1 MKKMSDIKS
10 YTSHNFSAVNE
21 QIRQISKRERARTFS
36 YWLLSLRT
44 IFLYVAA
51 VTLIIILLMLSFS
64 WAYRIINAPYIT
76 EKTQV
81 VRPEIIEREVLKV
94 VQVPVEKSILES
106 SSSTGYKGPA
116 NQPISPSTSSSPGS
130 PPPAS
135 VVTNY
140 NVFNTANVP
149 EFVDY
154 GFSSIITG
162 WKYKDSDAN
171 YPEYQYCYFNKSSPG
186 RATTTR
192 ANIARIDE
200 DGSYVDLVDSS
211 LARDIA
217 IQQTVLD
224 KATGYCQ
231 WASAE

>member
-10 YTSHNFSAVNE
+10 YTSHNFNAVNE

-44 IFLYVAA
+44 IFLYAA
-51 VTLIIILLMLSFS
+51 AAALIIILLMLSFS
-64 WAYRIINAPYIT
+64 WAYRIINAPYVT
-76 EKTQV
+76 EKIEV

-94 VQVPVEKSILES
+94 VQVPVEKSILEA
-106 SSSTGYKGPA
+106 SSTGYKGPV
-116 NQPISPSTSSSPGS
+116 NQPIETSNVNSSSSPS
-130 PPPAS
+130 PAS

-149 EFVDY
+149 ELVDY
-154 GFSSIITG
+154 GFSSVVTG
-162 WKYKDSDAN
+162 WKYKDSEAS
-171 YPEYQYCYFNKSSPG
+171 YPEYQYCYINKSTPG

-192 ANIARIDE
+192 AEIATIND
-200 DGSYVDLVDSS
+200 DGSYTSFVNSS
-211 LARDIA
+211 LARDVA
-217 IQQTVLD
+217 VSQSVLNQVE
-224 KATGYCQ
+224 GYCQ

>member
-116 NQPISPSTSSSPGS
+116 NQPISPSTSSNPSS

-135 VVTNY
+135 VVTN
-140 NVFNTANVP
+140 
-149 EFVDY
+149 
-154 GFSSIITG
+154 
-162 WKYKDSDAN
+162 
-171 YPEYQYCYFNKSSPG
+171 
-186 RATTTR
+186 
-192 ANIARIDE
+192 
-200 DGSYVDLVDSS
+200 
-211 LARDIA
+211 
-217 IQQTVLD
+217 
-224 KATGYCQ
+224 
-231 WASAE
+231 

>member
-1 MKKMSDIKS
+1 MSDIKS

-44 IFLYVAA
+44 IFIYAA
-51 VTLIIILLMLSFS
+51 VVTLIIILLMLSFS
-64 WAYRIINAPYIT
+64 WAYRIINAPYVT
-76 EKTQV
+76 EKTEV
-81 VRPEIIEREVLKV
+81 VRPEIVEREVLKV
-94 VQVPVEKSILES
+94 VQVPVEKSIMET
-106 SSSTGYKGPA
+106 SSTGYKGPV
-116 NQPISPSTSSSPGS
+116 NQPIDSSTTNSGSPS
-130 PPPAS
+130 PAS

-149 EFVDY
+149 EFIEY
-154 GFSSIITG
+154 GFSSVITG
-162 WKYKDSDAN
+162 WKYKDSESN
-171 YPEYQYCYFNKSSPG
+171 YPEHQYCYINKSTPG

-192 ANIARIDE
+192 ANIASIEE
-200 DGSYVDLVDSS
+200 DGSYVSLVDGG

-217 IQQTVLD
+217 ISQSVL
-224 KATGYCQ
+224 KQVEGYCQ

>member
-1 MKKMSDIKS
+1 MSDIKS

-44 IFLYVAA
+44 IFIYAA
-51 VTLIIILLMLSFS
+51 VVTLVIILLMLSFS
-64 WAYRIINAPYIT
+64 WAYRIINAPYVT
-76 EKTQV
+76 EKTEV
-81 VRPEIIEREVLKV
+81 VRPEIVEREVLKV
-94 VQVPVEKSILES
+94 VQVPVEKSIMET
-106 SSSTGYKGPA
+106 SSTGYKGPV
-116 NQPISPSTSSSPGS
+116 NQPIDSSTTNSGSPS
-130 PPPAS
+130 PAS

-149 EFVDY
+149 EFIEY
-154 GFSSIITG
+154 GFSSVITG
-162 WKYKDSDAN
+162 WKYKDSESN
-171 YPEYQYCYFNKSSPG
+171 YPEYQYCYINKSTPG

-192 ANIARIDE
+192 ANIASIEE
-200 DGSYVDLVDSS
+200 DGSYVSLVDGG

-217 IQQTVLD
+217 ISQSVLNQVE
-224 KATGYCQ
+224 GYCQ